1 MADVRRCLNCGKDIS
16 HRGTRAKTCDATC
29 RQELKRKRDVT
40 AQLPQGLVDEVNRH
54 ATPTAVKRAVE
65 AEVREVIK
73 PVVREALTE
82 DVLGA
87 LQNLVNLTPE
97 AVATLAHDMAGD
109 DAVLAQKAAT
119 TVLRYTVGHTALVTP
134 QEATAPQLVV
144 NFGLP
149 RPEDNPEA
157 FTYDNG
163 QPTDV
168 VEFFECD
175 VCHLELPTTERVANA
190 DRCQDC
196 HDKRKHAILE
206 QYGLID
212 LPHE

>member
-87 LQNLVNLTPE
+87 LQNLVNLTPD
-97 AVATLAHDMAGD
+97 AVETLRRDMEGQ

-144 NFGLP
+144 NFALP
-149 RPEDNPEA
+149 RPD
-157 FTYDNG
+157 D
-163 QPTDV
+163 PTDTPLEDADATEV
-168 VEFFECD
+168 FECD
-175 VCHLELPTTERVANA
+175 VCHLELPTTQRVANA